1 MDALYERSV
10 GDLLAADV
18 VSTRED
24 HQRAALD
31 FVLELAGHPPPRCT
45 SSSFMGMQLP
55 PLASGNSFVYA
66 DELPV
71 PLFAADLNMRCVL
84 WNKRATDLS
93 GWHELEVADIP
104 NFASILFTP
113 QSPSCKRDCEDVL
126 KAAIEVGD
134 SAGQIWNLKTKWGQ
148 TLEVF
153 LFASKRT
160 DAVGVVHGAM
170 CVIIPLTVPGTQL
183 ECGNLPLEN
192 AGDLDS
198 EADQLSTSEDSSGDG
213 SDDQGY
219 EQPPS
224 PYSDVGTDVD
234 DILWGHWSLAA
245 ENTSIGWQ
253 DWCTNEQG
261 SDISASAVNGETC
274 NPLSSARVLVV
285 DP

>member
-1 MDALYERSV
+1 
-10 GDLLAADV
+10 
-18 VSTRED
+18 
-24 HQRAALD
+24 
-31 FVLELAGHPPPRCT
+31 
-45 SSSFMGMQLP
+45 
-55 PLASGNSFVYA
+55 VY
-66 DELPV
+66 V
-71 PLFAADLNMRCVL
+71 CR
-84 WNKRATDLS
+84 RATDLS

-198 EADQLSTSEDSSGDG
+198 EGITTFSPHLTYFLQM
-213 SDDQGY
+213 
-219 EQPPS
+219 PS
-224 PYSDVGTDVD
+224 
-234 DILWGHWSLAA
+234 
-245 ENTSIGWQ
+245 
-253 DWCTNEQG
+253 
-261 SDISASAVNGETC
+261 
-274 NPLSSARVLVV
+274 
-285 DP
+285 

>member
-1 MDALYERSV
+1 MKRER
-10 GDLLAADV
+10 
-18 VSTRED
+18 EM
-24 HQRAALD
+24 
-31 FVLELAGHPPPRCT
+31 F
-45 SSSFMGMQLP
+45 
-55 PLASGNSFVYA
+55 
-66 DELPV
+66 LPV
-71 PLFAADLNMRCVL
+71 FLLNTSY
-84 WNKRATDLS
+84 WAS
-93 GWHELEVADIP
+93 SIQEL
-104 NFASILFTP
+104 NFLLMHIWIMD
-113 QSPSCKRDCEDVL
+113 RDCEDVL

-224 PYSDVGTDVD
+224 PYSDIGTDVD

-253 DWCTNEQG
+253 GRTIVVIYVIMLRHANTRCHHLHLCIQ
-261 SDISASAVNGETC
+261 
-274 NPLSSARVLVV
+274 PLTMSPGLEMLKSLILFF
-285 DP
+285 

>member
-1 MDALYERSV
+1 M
-10 GDLLAADV
+10 
-18 VSTRED
+18 
-24 HQRAALD
+24 
-31 FVLELAGHPPPRCT
+31 PIWI
-45 SSSFMGMQLP
+45 MG
-55 PLASGNSFVYA
+55 
-66 DELPV
+66 
-71 PLFAADLNMRCVL
+71 
-84 WNKRATDLS
+84 
-93 GWHELEVADIP
+93 
-104 NFASILFTP
+104 
-113 QSPSCKRDCEDVL
+113 RDCEDVL

-198 EADQLSTSEDSSGDG
+198 EGITTFSPHILSANAFLNIVKYVADCCVHGGIVADQLSTSEDSSGDG
-213 SDDQGY
+213 IDDQGY

-224 PYSDVGTDVD
+224 PYSDIGTDVD

-245 ENTSIGWQ
+245 ENNSIGWQ
-253 DWCTNEQG
+253 GRTIVVIYVIMLRHANPRCHHLQLCIKPLTMSPGLENAVVLDFIFLVGFTSPDTEPFFSGVLVDWCTNEQG